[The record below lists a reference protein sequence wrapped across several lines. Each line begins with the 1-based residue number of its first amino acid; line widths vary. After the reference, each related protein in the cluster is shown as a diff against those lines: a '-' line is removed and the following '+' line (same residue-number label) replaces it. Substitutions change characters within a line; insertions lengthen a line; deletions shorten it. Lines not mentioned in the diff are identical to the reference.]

1 MKYINAVYNDETIR
15 VYQAFNEKIATEAV
29 ELGTFGKS
37 FKLKHEGFEE
47 IINMLSYHLI
57 MRIWEFHVKNGKNK

>member
-29 ELGTFGKS
+29 
-37 FKLKHEGFEE
+37 KL
-47 IINMLSYHLI
+47 
-57 MRIWEFHVKNGKNK
+57 